1 MMYARAYHFEVDVEQ
16 KTKVPSRRLHLVI
29 KVLGAFF
36 AVDRLGGSER
46 SRPSM
51 ITPYTTC

>member
-16 KTKVPSRRLHLVI
+16 KREDPSRRLHLVI
-29 KVLGAFF
+29 KKLDAFF
-36 AVDRLGGSER
+36 TVDRLGGSEWA
-46 SRPSM
+46 RPM